1 MVFVAKLLNV
11 KFTVMIESQK
21 QKFYRYEFYTED
33 NIIYFYIKKLNTLE
47 ISLRLSRS
55 TYSDASLNCL

>member
-1 MVFVAKLLNV
+1 MKYRAGRVQ
-11 KFTVMIESQK
+11 FTVMTESQK

-33 NIIYFYIKKLNTLE
+33 NIIFFYIKKLNILE
-47 ISLRLSRS
+47 ISLRRSRS

>member
-1 MVFVAKLLNV
+1 MKYLVGRVQ
-11 KFTVMIESQK
+11 FTVMTESQK

-33 NIIYFYIKKLNTLE
+33 NIIFFYIKKLNILE
-47 ISLRLSRS
+47 ISLRRSRS

>member
-1 MVFVAKLLNV
+1 MKYRTGRVQ
-11 KFTVMIESQK
+11 FTVMTESQK
-21 QKFYRYEFYTED
+21 RNFTEFYEFYTED

-47 ISLRLSRS
+47 ISLRRSRS